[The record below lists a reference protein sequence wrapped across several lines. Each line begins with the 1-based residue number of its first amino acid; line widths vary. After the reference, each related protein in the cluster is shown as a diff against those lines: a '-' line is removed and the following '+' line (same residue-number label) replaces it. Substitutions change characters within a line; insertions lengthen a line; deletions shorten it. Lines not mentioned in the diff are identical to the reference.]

1 MTTAY
6 HYTKGYRLFQILSDQ
21 RLKSFE
27 MMYGE
32 KLNSGDR
39 WVWLTREER
48 YPKTALP
55 AIKELPQT
63 MLTNQ
68 LHAPCEV
75 DLLEVARYVSGI
87 WRFKFELKK
96 HPEIKPWLGSYQ
108 RSRLLKK
115 DIGKYLERTAR
126 SVGDRVALWSIA
138 TNELSIGD
146 SVLQQFTPQGW
157 ADRLIFAGH
166 AEDMTV
172 ENIEGF
178 DAGKIMRNSFYAMKR
193 AIDEMDQVA

>member
-27 MMYGE
+27 LLYGG

-48 YPKTALP
+48 YPITALP

-68 LHAPCEV
+68 LNAPCEV

-87 WRFKFELKK
+87 WRFKFDLAK

-115 DIGKYLERTAR
+115 DIGRYLEGTAR

-146 SVLQQFTPQGW
+146 AVLQQFTPQGW

-166 AEDMTV
+166 GRAMTV

-178 DAGKIMRNSFYAMKR
+178 DTGKIMRDSFFALKR
-193 AIDEMDQVA
+193 SIEEMDQFA

>member
-27 MMYGE
+27 MLYGE